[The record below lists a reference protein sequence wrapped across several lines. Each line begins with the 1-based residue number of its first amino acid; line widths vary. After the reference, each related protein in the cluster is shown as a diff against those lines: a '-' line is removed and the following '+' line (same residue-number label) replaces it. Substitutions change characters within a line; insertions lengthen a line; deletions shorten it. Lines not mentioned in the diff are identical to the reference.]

1 MSTPENDTV
10 PDAVDQLADE
20 AAAETLE
27 YPEGAPELLPVLA
40 LPRMRRADAYEAL
53 GHIQDEQRRV
63 KRAEPDVNNGQ
74 EPPEDV
80 NEVGEDGNDEVKPVE
95 LDPLSY
101 GAQYRVV
108 AYIEQYL
115 GVVAKSPKAYAAWV
129 AGPNGD
135 DGVSDADLVK
145 TFNVYM
151 RKAQPGE
158 AASSTS

>member
-1 MSTPENDTV
+1 MTTPENDTE

-40 LPRMRRADAYEAL
+40 LPRMRRADAYEVL
-53 GHIQDEQRRV
+53 GHIQDQQRQVKQLERDDDDDLDSDDADEQNED
-63 KRAEPDVNNGQ
+63 AEL
-74 EPPEDV
+74 
-80 NEVGEDGNDEVKPVE
+80 KPVE

>member
-1 MSTPENDTV
+1 MTTPETTE
-10 PDAVDQLADE
+10 PDPVDQLAEDV
-20 AAAETLE
+20 AAETLE
-27 YPEGAPELLPVLA
+27 YPEGTPELRPVLA

>member
-1 MSTPENDTV
+1 MTTTENDTE
-10 PDAVDQLADE
+10 PDAVDQLADD

-40 LPRMRRADAYEAL
+40 LPRMRRADAYEVL
-53 GHIQDEQRRV
+53 GHIQDQQRQV
-63 KRAEPDVNNGQ
+63 KQLERDDEGEPTGDPDLDDGLTEEDAEL
-74 EPPEDV
+74 
-80 NEVGEDGNDEVKPVE
+80 KPVE

-129 AGPNGD
+129 AGPNGN

-151 RKAQPGE
+151 RRSQPGE